1 MFDWLISQQLAISV
15 AIVMLLIVE
24 SKGLSTLGAKLVY
37 SLWLLLPLI
46 LIANNLPQALALS
59 NDNTIYQYVVLFGAR
74 HETELSINWTIIWAL
89 GALVLLAYVLYS
101 QWKINRLI
109 PVQSTVA
116 KLPLPL
122 PIGLKAFT
130 CQQISGPVLSGIF
143 APKLLLPENFFVD
156 YSPRQQELILQHE
169 FVHYRRGDNISTL
182 VFITFVALFWFNPL
196 IWLAYQ
202 AFRRSQEM
210 ACDAAVLRTAN
221 THDKVSYSKALLQCA
236 ERPLQHFAIYS
247 PYGEKQT
254 MYKRIS
260 LIKNNV
266 KVKPSLVAL
275 VAILAGSLLAS
286 VAFAHIVDTKGETSQ
301 QLDESYMARPIM
313 RVEPHYPI
321 QAAKDKINGSVVL
334 EFDIEA
340 DGSTGNIRILR
351 AEPELIF
358 DQVAKDALKQW
369 QYKPK
374 ISGGAAMKQTGLKVQ
389 LDFRMDEG
397 AQSAK
402 SAKNPSAVTHERIT
416 VQNSAKDKTALQQ

>member
-1 MFDWLISQQLAISV
+1 MFDWLVSQQLAISAAMV
-15 AIVMLLIVE
+15 ILLIVE
-24 SKGLSTLGAKLVY
+24 SKGMATLGAKLVY
-37 SLWLLLPLI
+37 TLWLLLPLT
-46 LIANNLPQALALS
+46 LIANNLPHALALNNES
-59 NDNTIYQYVVLFGAR
+59 GIYQYVVFFGAR

-89 GALVLLAYVLYS
+89 GALVLFAYVLYS
-101 QWKINRLI
+101 QWKINSLI
-109 PVQSTVA
+109 PAQRSVA

-122 PIGLKAFT
+122 PTGLNAFT

-156 YSPRQQELILQHE
+156 YSQRQQELILQHE

-196 IWLAYQ
+196 VWLAYQ
-202 AFRRSQEM
+202 AFRRSQEI
-210 ACDAAVLRTAN
+210 ACDAVVLKTAN
-221 THDKVSYSKALLQCA
+221 IKDKISYSKALLQCA

-266 KVKPSLVAL
+266 KVKPGRVAL
-275 VAILAGSLLAS
+275 VAIVAGSLLAS
-286 VAFAHIVDTKGETSQ
+286 VAFAHMVDPKGDTKQ
-301 QLDESYMARPIM
+301 HVDESYMARPTM

-340 DGSTGNIRILR
+340 DGSTGNIRILS
-351 AEPELIF
+351 AEPEKIF
-358 DQVAKDALKQW
+358 DSAAKDALKQW

-374 ISGGAAMKQTGLKVQ
+374 ISGGKAMKQSGLKVQ
-389 LDFRMDEG
+389 LDFRMDEVV
-397 AQSAK
+397 QSE
-402 SAKNPSAVTHERIT
+402 KNPSAVTHERIT
-416 VQNSAKDKTALQQ
+416 VQNSAKDKTALQL